1 MGTKIDEW
9 LRSACGLIINL
20 DSRRGIASTDPSAGD
35 MQWDARLAVTC
46 ERGWVA
52 PPRAANFVV
61 FGGADYAQPDPLPA
75 PRNLSPLKPLAAE
88 YLAMLEFTRVENWY
102 ETWKSESGE
111 KVRKGLLERFER
123 RLAICGQRAR
133 AAEPSQVV
141 ATALDVVALVGVVG
155 EFPCREGV
163 EALLSKADCP
173 YPELQRMFAA
183 RRFVFFVLRALF
195 RPGGACD
202 DDTWLGIESLQH
214 LPRVA

>member
-1 MGTKIDEW
+1 
-9 LRSACGLIINL
+9 
-20 DSRRGIASTDPSAGD
+20 
-35 MQWDARLAVTC
+35 
-46 ERGWVA
+46 
-52 PPRAANFVV
+52 V